1 MALGGSLGKKMLFC
15 VFHTF
20 YGIETKIK
28 EERIKSVLRVLN
40 NYYFET
46 VKRQLDN
53 FQMRKLASYIVE
65 ERKRFL
71 QDMEMLKRELET
83 HLPRED
89 VSLAGTS
96 KQDGVEKTTKII

>member
-1 MALGGSLGKKMLFC
+1 
-15 VFHTF
+15 
-20 YGIETKIK
+20 
-28 EERIKSVLRVLN
+28 
-40 NYYFET
+40 
-46 VKRQLDN
+46 
-53 FQMRKLASYIVE
+53 MRKLASYIVE

-96 KQDGVEKTTKII
+96 KQDGVEKTTKIIYDFLVLDDDEIRKLILQKRLEAEFAMRIGHLDELIVKKKL